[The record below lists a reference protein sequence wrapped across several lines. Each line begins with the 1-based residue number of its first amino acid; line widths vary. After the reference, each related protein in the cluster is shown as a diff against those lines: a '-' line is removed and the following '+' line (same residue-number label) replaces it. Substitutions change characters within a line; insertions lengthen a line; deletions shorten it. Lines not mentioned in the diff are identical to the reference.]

1 VISRRL
7 FVSSA
12 LALSAAPRVALAEH
26 LLSFTGSLQQGS
38 LVIGKSALDA
48 VVRVDGKPVSLT
60 KDGSFAFGLE
70 YDQKTATT
78 VVARFS
84 DAETESRIITPVVRH
99 YEVQEV
105 NGLPEKTVAPSP
117 DEIARIKRE
126 NAMVAEVRK
135 ADSAGVGFAEPF
147 DWPVPGIISSLF
159 GSQRKLNGELE
170 APHFGV
176 DIAAPANTLI
186 HAPADGTV
194 VLAQPDF
201 FLTGGTTLLDH
212 GHGVFTVYL
221 HQNTLKVAVGQ
232 AVKRGDVLGL
242 VGMKGR
248 ATGPHLHWGL
258 NWFQMRLDPSL
269 SARTPTPPKA

>member
-1 VISRRL
+1 MISRRL

-12 LALSAAPRVALAEH
+12 VALSAMPRAAFASQR
-26 LLSFTGSLQQGS
+26 LSFTGSLKQSS
-38 LVIGKSALDA
+38 LAIGHGALEA
-48 VVRVDGKPVSLT
+48 KVTVNGTPVSLAP
-60 KDGSFAFGLE
+60 DGVFAFGFE
-70 YDQKTATT
+70 FEQTKPTSI
-78 VVARFS
+78 VAQFADGTS
-84 DAETESRIITPVVRH
+84 ETRDLVPVSRQ

-105 NGLPEKTVAPSP
+105 NGVPEKTVAPSP
-117 DEIARIKRE
+117 EEIARIHRE
-126 NAMVAEVRK
+126 NAMIVEVRK
-135 ADSAGVGFAEPF
+135 ADSAGTGFTEPF

-176 DIAAPANTLI
+176 DIAAPANTPI

-194 VLAQPDF
+194 VLAEPDF
-201 FLTGGTTLLDH
+201 FLNGGTTVVDH
-212 GHGVFTVYL
+212 GHGVFTSYA

-232 AVKRGDVLGL
+232 HMRRGDVLGL